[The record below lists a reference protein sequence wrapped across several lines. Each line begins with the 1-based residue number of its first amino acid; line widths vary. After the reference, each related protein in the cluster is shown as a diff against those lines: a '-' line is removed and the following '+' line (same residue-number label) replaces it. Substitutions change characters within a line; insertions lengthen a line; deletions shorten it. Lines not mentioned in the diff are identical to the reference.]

1 MVINMEITILIQMI
15 VAACI
20 AAVMYTIIGAAPG
33 ADETATIAPV
43 TLILVLS
50 GMEPAVILAFFMS
63 AIVACKLIDAVPVS
77 VAGIPAG
84 VMSTPM
90 VEHAMTLKK
99 HGLTDTSI
107 RKIASGAIIG
117 TLVSVP
123 VSLFLAGALVPF
135 ADIIKEYGDVVFFI
149 GAILLALM
157 SKHKWISLVSI
168 LPFALL
174 IQGLRYLYWE
184 IGAVAEGTNVF
195 TSFFLAITIGPV
207 ILTLFELLNK
217 EKRSGMKRYDKK
229 QIALKPVDE
238 TLGFPNPFQIL
249 TKKEIGYSVVASLVG
264 CVTFILSPVGL
275 TIFFGELFASRTKDP
290 VKKASLAVTCMEAL
304 AQSTYMAGTL
314 IPLIALGIPLSPV
327 AIGPANPLFMAE
339 PVYTLDNNMHHLL
352 SGSDFIWATLI
363 GAGIAAVFTYFIAVK
378 YSRNICAFVFKK
390 IPHEALLGLFVS
402 LVLLLAYMDGGIVN
416 IAGVLLIGIV
426 SGVLYRLGVNYG
438 VLFMI
443 LYSAPWI
450 IQALKV

>member
-1 MVINMEITILIQMI
+1 MDIIIIIQMI
-15 VAACI
+15 LASCI

-43 TLILVLS
+43 TLVLVLS
-50 GMEPAVILAFFMS
+50 GMEPAVILSFFIS

-99 HGLTDTSI
+99 NGLTDTSI

-117 TLVSVP
+117 TIVSIP
-123 VSLFLAGALVPF
+123 VSLLLANALVPF
-135 ADIIKEYGDVVFFI
+135 ANVIKEYGDVVFVI

-157 SKHKWISLVSI
+157 SKNRWISLAAI

-174 IQGLRYLYWE
+174 IQGLRSLYWE

-217 EKRSGMKRYDKK
+217 DKRNEMKHYDKK
-229 QIALKPVDE
+229 TIYLMKKE
-238 TLGFPNPFQIL
+238 EGSKFPNPFKIL
-249 TKKEIGYSVVASLVG
+249 TKKEIGYSVVASMIG

-275 TIFFGELFASRTKDP
+275 TIFFGELLSSREKDP
-290 VKKASLAVTCMEAL
+290 IKKASLAVSLMEAL

-327 AIGPANPLFMAE
+327 AIGPANPLFNAE
-339 PVYTLDNNMHHLL
+339 PVYTLEHNMHHLL
-352 SGSDFIWATLI
+352 SMGDFIWATLI
-363 GAGIAAVFTYFIAVK
+363 GAGIAATFTYFIAVK
-378 YSRNICAFVFKK
+378 YSRQICTFVFKR

-402 LVLLLAYMDGGIVN
+402 LVLLLAFMDGGIVN
-416 IAGVLLIGIV
+416 IVGVLLIGIV
-426 SGVLYRLGVNYG
+426 SGVLYRFGVNYG

-450 IQALKV
+450 IQAF

>member
-1 MVINMEITILIQMI
+1 MDIIIIIQMI
-15 VAACI
+15 LASCI

-43 TLILVLS
+43 TLVLVLS
-50 GMEPAVILAFFMS
+50 GMEPAVILSFFIS

-99 HGLTDTSI
+99 NGLTDTSI

-117 TLVSVP
+117 TIVSIP
-123 VSLFLAGALVPF
+123 VSLLLANALVPF
-135 ADIIKEYGDVVFFI
+135 ANVIKEYGDVVFVI

-157 SKHKWISLVSI
+157 SKNRWISLAAI

-174 IQGLRYLYWE
+174 IQGLRSLYWE

-217 EKRSGMKRYDKK
+217 DKRNEMKHYDKK
-229 QIALKPVDE
+229 VIYLKKKE
-238 TLGFPNPFQIL
+238 EGSKFPNPFKIL
-249 TKKEIGYSVVASLVG
+249 TKKEIGYSVVASMIG

-275 TIFFGELFASRTKDP
+275 TIFFGELLSSREKDP
-290 VKKASLAVTCMEAL
+290 IKKASLAVSLMEAL

-327 AIGPANPLFMAE
+327 AIGPANPLFNAE
-339 PVYTLDNNMHHLL
+339 PVYTLEHNMHHLL
-352 SGSDFIWATLI
+352 SMGDFIWATLF
-363 GAGIAAVFTYFIAVK
+363 GAGIAATFTYFIAVK
-378 YSRNICAFVFKK
+378 YSRQICAFVFKK

-402 LVLLLAYMDGGIVN
+402 LVLLLAFMDGGIVN
-416 IAGVLLIGIV
+416 IVGVLLIGIV
-426 SGVLYRLGVNYG
+426 SGVLYRFGVNYG

-450 IQALKV
+450 IQAFQK

>member
-1 MVINMEITILIQMI
+1 MDISIIIQMI
-15 VAACI
+15 LASCI

-43 TLILVLS
+43 TLVLALS
-50 GMEPAVILAFFMS
+50 GMEPAVILAFFIS

-90 VEHAMTLKK
+90 VEHAMILKK
-99 HGLTDTSI
+99 NGLTDTSI

-117 TLVSVP
+117 TIVSIP
-123 VSLFLAGALVPF
+123 VSLLLANALVPF
-135 ADIIKEYGDVVFFI
+135 ANVIKEYGDVVFVI
-149 GAILLALM
+149 GAVLLALM
-157 SKHKWISLVSI
+157 SKNRWISLAAI

-174 IQGLRYLYWE
+174 IQGLRYLYWG

-207 ILTLFELLNK
+207 ILSLFELLNK
-217 EKRSGMKRYDKK
+217 DKRNEMKRYDKK
-229 QIALKPVDE
+229 SIYLRKQEVGGK
-238 TLGFPNPFQIL
+238 FPNPFKIL
-249 TKKEIGYSVVASLVG
+249 TKKEIGSSMVASLIG

-275 TIFFGELFASRTKDP
+275 TIFFGELFSSREKDP
-290 VKKASLAVTCMEAL
+290 IKKASLAVSCMEAL

-327 AIGPANPLFMAE
+327 AIGPANPLFNAE
-339 PVYTLDNNMHHLL
+339 PVYTLEHNMHHLL
-352 SGSDFIWATLI
+352 SMGDFVWATLI
-363 GAGIAAVFTYFIAVK
+363 GAGIAAIITYFIAVK
-378 YSRNICAFVFKK
+378 YSRQICTFVFKK

-402 LVLLLAYMDGGIVN
+402 LVLLLAFMDGGIVN
-416 IAGVLLIGIV
+416 IVGVLLIGIV

-450 IQALKV
+450 IQAF

>member
-1 MVINMEITILIQMI
+1 MDIILIIQMI
-15 VAACI
+15 I
-20 AAVMYTIIGAAPG
+20 ASLIATVMYTIIGATPG
-33 ADETATIAPV
+33 ADETATIAPI
-43 TLILVLS
+43 TLVLLLS
-50 GMEPAVILAFFMS
+50 GIEPEVILAFFMS

-99 HGLTDTSI
+99 FGLTDTSI

-117 TLVSVP
+117 TIVSIP
-123 VSLFLAGALVPF
+123 VSLLLANALVPF
-135 ADIIKEYGDVVFFI
+135 ANTIKEYGDVVFVI

-157 SKHKWISLVSI
+157 SKHRWISLVTI

-184 IGAVAEGTNVF
+184 IGAVARGTNVF

-217 EKRSGMKRYDKK
+217 DKRNEMKRYDKK
-229 QIALKPVDE
+229 LINLKKQDE
-238 TLGFPNPFQIL
+238 VGRFPNPFKIL
-249 TKKEIGYSVVASLVG
+249 TRKEIGFSVVASLIG

-275 TIFFGELFASRTKDP
+275 TIFFGELFASREKEP
-290 VKKASLAVTCMEAL
+290 IKKASLAVSCMEAL

-327 AIGPANPLFMAE
+327 AIGPANPLFNAE
-339 PVYTLDNNMHHLL
+339 PVYTLEHNMHHLL
-352 SGSDFIWATLI
+352 STGDFIWATLI

-378 YSRNICAFVFKK
+378 YSRHICAFVFKK

-416 IAGVLLIGIV
+416 IAGVLLLGIV

-450 IQALKV
+450 IQAF

>member
-1 MVINMEITILIQMI
+1 MDIIIIIQMI
-15 VAACI
+15 LASCI

-43 TLILVLS
+43 TLVLVLS
-50 GMEPAVILAFFMS
+50 GMEPAVILSFFIS

-99 HGLTDTSI
+99 NGLTDTSI

-117 TLVSVP
+117 TIVSIP
-123 VSLFLAGALVPF
+123 VSLLLANALVPF
-135 ADIIKEYGDVVFFI
+135 ANVIKEYGDVVFVI

-157 SKHKWISLVSI
+157 SKNRWISLAAI

-174 IQGLRYLYWE
+174 IQGLRSLYWE

-217 EKRSGMKRYDKK
+217 DKRNEMKHYDKK
-229 QIALKPVDE
+229 VIYLKKKE
-238 TLGFPNPFQIL
+238 EGSKFPNPFKIL
-249 TKKEIGYSVVASLVG
+249 TKKEIGYSVVASMIG

-275 TIFFGELFASRTKDP
+275 TIFFGELLSSREKDP
-290 VKKASLAVTCMEAL
+290 IKKASLAVSLMEAL

-327 AIGPANPLFMAE
+327 AIGPANPLFNAE
-339 PVYTLDNNMHHLL
+339 PVYTLEHNMHHLL
-352 SGSDFIWATLI
+352 SMGDFIWATLI
-363 GAGIAAVFTYFIAVK
+363 GAGIAATFTYFIAVK
-378 YSRNICAFVFKK
+378 YSRQICAFVFKK
-390 IPHEALLGLFVS
+390 IPHEALLGLFIS
-402 LVLLLAYMDGGIVN
+402 LVLLLAFMDGGIVN
-416 IAGVLLIGIV
+416 IVGVLLIGIV
-426 SGVLYRLGVNYG
+426 SGVLYRFGVNYG

-450 IQALKV
+450 IQAF

>member
-1 MVINMEITILIQMI
+1 MDIIIIIQMI
-15 VAACI
+15 LASCI

-43 TLILVLS
+43 TLVLVLS
-50 GMEPAVILAFFMS
+50 GMEPAVILSFFIS

-99 HGLTDTSI
+99 NGLTDTSI

-117 TLVSVP
+117 TIVSIP
-123 VSLFLAGALVPF
+123 VSLLLANALVPF
-135 ADIIKEYGDVVFFI
+135 ANVIKEYGDVVFVI

-157 SKHKWISLVSI
+157 SKNRWISLAAI

-174 IQGLRYLYWE
+174 IQGLRSLYWE

-217 EKRSGMKRYDKK
+217 DKRNEMKHYDKK
-229 QIALKPVDE
+229 TIYLKKKE
-238 TLGFPNPFQIL
+238 EESKFPNPFKIL
-249 TKKEIGYSVVASLVG
+249 TKKEISYSVVASMIG

-275 TIFFGELFASRTKDP
+275 TIFFGELLSSREKDP
-290 VKKASLAVTCMEAL
+290 IKKASLAVSLMEAL

-327 AIGPANPLFMAE
+327 AIGPANPLFNAE
-339 PVYTLDNNMHHLL
+339 PVYTLEHNMHHLL
-352 SGSDFIWATLI
+352 SMGDFIWATLI
-363 GAGIAAVFTYFIAVK
+363 GAGIAATFTYFIAVK
-378 YSRNICAFVFKK
+378 YSRQICAFVFKK

-402 LVLLLAYMDGGIVN
+402 LVLLLAFMDGGIVN
-416 IAGVLLIGIV
+416 IVGVLLIGIV
-426 SGVLYRLGVNYG
+426 SGVLYRFGVNYG

-450 IQALKV
+450 IQAFQK

>member
-1 MVINMEITILIQMI
+1 MDIIIIIQMI
-15 VAACI
+15 LASCI

-33 ADETATIAPV
+33 ADEKAPIAPV
-43 TLILVLS
+43 TLVLVLS
-50 GMEPAVILAFFMS
+50 GMEPAVILSFFIS

-90 VEHAMTLKK
+90 VEHAKTLKK
-99 HGLTDTSI
+99 NGLTDTSI

-117 TLVSVP
+117 TIVSIP
-123 VSLFLAGALVPF
+123 VSLLLANALVPF
-135 ADIIKEYGDVVFFI
+135 ANVIKEYGDVVFVI
-149 GAILLALM
+149 GVILLALM
-157 SKHKWISLVSI
+157 SKNRWISLAAI

-174 IQGLRYLYWE
+174 IQGLRSLYWE

-217 EKRSGMKRYDKK
+217 DKRNEMKHYDKK
-229 QIALKPVDE
+229 TIYLMKKE
-238 TLGFPNPFQIL
+238 EECKFPNPFKIL
-249 TKKEIGYSVVASLVG
+249 TKKEIGYSVVASMIG

-275 TIFFGELFASRTKDP
+275 TIFFGELFSSREKDP
-290 VKKASLAVTCMEAL
+290 IKKASLAVSCMEAL

-327 AIGPANPLFMAE
+327 AIGPANPLFNAE
-339 PVYTLDNNMHHLL
+339 PVYTLEHNMHHLL
-352 SGSDFIWATLI
+352 SMGDFIWATLI
-363 GAGIAAVFTYFIAVK
+363 GAGIAATFTYFIAVK
-378 YSRNICAFVFKK
+378 YSRQICAFVFKK
-390 IPHEALLGLFVS
+390 IPHEALLGLFIS
-402 LVLLLAYMDGGIVN
+402 LVLLLAFMDGGIVN
-416 IAGVLLIGIV
+416 IVGVLLIGIV
-426 SGVLYRLGVNYG
+426 SGVLYRFGVNYG

-450 IQALKV
+450 IQAFQK

>member
-1 MVINMEITILIQMI
+1 MDIIIIIQMI
-15 VAACI
+15 LASCI

-43 TLILVLS
+43 TLVLVLS
-50 GMEPAVILAFFMS
+50 GMEPAVILSFFIS

-99 HGLTDTSI
+99 NGLTDTSI

-117 TLVSVP
+117 TIVSIP
-123 VSLFLAGALVPF
+123 VSLLLANALVPF
-135 ADIIKEYGDVVFFI
+135 ANVIKEYGDVVFVI

-157 SKHKWISLVSI
+157 SKNRWISLAAI

-174 IQGLRYLYWE
+174 IQGLRSLYWE

-217 EKRSGMKRYDKK
+217 DKRNEMKHYDKK
-229 QIALKPVDE
+229 TIYLMKKE
-238 TLGFPNPFQIL
+238 EGSKFPNPFKIL
-249 TKKEIGYSVVASLVG
+249 TKKEIGYSVVASMIG

-275 TIFFGELFASRTKDP
+275 TIFFGELLSSREKDP
-290 VKKASLAVTCMEAL
+290 IKKASLAVSLMEAL

-327 AIGPANPLFMAE
+327 AIGPANPLFNAE
-339 PVYTLDNNMHHLL
+339 PVYTLEHNMHHLL
-352 SGSDFIWATLI
+352 SMGDFIWATLI
-363 GAGIAAVFTYFIAVK
+363 GAGIAATFTYFIAVK
-378 YSRNICAFVFKK
+378 YSRQICAFVFKK
-390 IPHEALLGLFVS
+390 IPHEALLGLFIS
-402 LVLLLAYMDGGIVN
+402 LVLLLAFMDGGIVN
-416 IAGVLLIGIV
+416 IVGVLLIGIV
-426 SGVLYRLGVNYG
+426 SGVLYRFGVNYG

-450 IQALKV
+450 IQAF

>member
-1 MVINMEITILIQMI
+1 MDIIIIIQMI
-15 VAACI
+15 LASCI

-43 TLILVLS
+43 TLVLVLS
-50 GMEPAVILAFFMS
+50 GMEPAVILSFFIS

-99 HGLTDTSI
+99 NGLTDTSI

-117 TLVSVP
+117 TIVSIP
-123 VSLFLAGALVPF
+123 VSLLLANALVPF
-135 ADIIKEYGDVVFFI
+135 ANVIKEYGDVVFVI

-157 SKHKWISLVSI
+157 SKNRWISLAAI

-174 IQGLRYLYWE
+174 IQGLRSLYWE

-217 EKRSGMKRYDKK
+217 DKRNEMKHYDKK
-229 QIALKPVDE
+229 VIYLKKKE
-238 TLGFPNPFQIL
+238 EGSKFPNPFKIL
-249 TKKEIGYSVVASLVG
+249 TKKEIGYSVVASMIG

-275 TIFFGELFASRTKDP
+275 TIFFGELLSSREKDP
-290 VKKASLAVTCMEAL
+290 IKKASLAVSLMEAL

-327 AIGPANPLFMAE
+327 AIGPANPLFNAE
-339 PVYTLDNNMHHLL
+339 PVYTLEHNMHHLL
-352 SGSDFIWATLI
+352 SMGDFIWATLI
-363 GAGIAAVFTYFIAVK
+363 GAGIAATFTYFIAVK
-378 YSRNICAFVFKK
+378 YSRQICAFVFKK

-402 LVLLLAYMDGGIVN
+402 LVLLLAFMDGGIVN
-416 IAGVLLIGIV
+416 IVGVLLIGIV
-426 SGVLYRLGVNYG
+426 SGVLYRFGVNYG

-450 IQALKV
+450 IQAFQK